1 MKTTTTGKYIDS
13 SCVVAHNGIDDDK
26 VSVFAEQNLLEF
38 EDGDSPG
45 ELKNLELVVED
56 YLVESN
62 ECSTSMKTS
71 ENVYV
76 EAGQISVVDLSEM
89 ERIRPTTDS
98 GLSEREVADSAGN
111 PALSSSKKVSED
123 TYIRR
128 QESSSNSC
136 LKKQCRLMEV
146 CTQNTDIDEI
156 RALMMVEGTPSS
168 NSVKLQSDSV
178 ELGQHVP
185 ASESLV
191 VTETENTLLVVA
203 SNKNLFQDDIHK
215 GDDHDLVSRSQI
227 QSGDF
232 DHKTLVNLE
241 PVEDQDNVD
250 DLKTQFATP
259 DNNTNPGEE
268 AASSHEPEMDDL
280 RMQEGSIISNMKNG
294 RLNHGESQEVIGL
307 TENEDEKMTYE
318 ENASPAAT
326 EEKVTKVNGTTE
338 KVLGLVGNEF
348 IAESHVVDANI
359 DCQCSEA
366 TTPHTAHF
374 APEYQ
379 ASGTSDKEMSSSE
392 LRLSIDNEIQDEGTK
407 AIANDFLNLP
417 VIQSAIVTEAKDN
430 DKSIERDLHVECSKL
445 VTEEEN
451 VEFLSEIGFGDTND
465 CQELVPRSDAGLTE
479 TPCKESEV
487 SEEKIMVEFI
497 KSSSKCID
505 KTNMLK
511 EEENEVALTSFGQLG
526 ISKIVFDY
534 GDEFAIANANG
545 LDASDMLSEK
555 DAKENVILAIT
566 EADFKDSDN
575 VLMEDVNSVVPE
587 HDEVKHNDYNIDK

>member
-1 MKTTTTGKYIDS
+1 MAKHSENLDLGKEMERDEDPTTTGKYIDS
-13 SCVVAHNGIDDDK
+13 SCVVAHNGVDDDK

-45 ELKNLELVVED
+45 ELKNLELAVED

-62 ECSTSMKTS
+62 ECSSSMKTS

-76 EAGQISVVDLSEM
+76 EAGQISIVDLSET
-89 ERIRPTTDS
+89 ERIRPTTNS

-191 VTETENTLLVVA
+191 VTETENIVLVVA

-241 PVEDQDNVD
+241 PVEDQDKVGNVVITEPTFGADGSSPVRQEEHVED
-250 DLKTQFATP
+250 DLKTLFATP
-259 DNNTNPGEE
+259 DKNTNPGEE

-280 RMQEGSIISNMKNG
+280 RMQEGSTISNMKNG
-294 RLNHGESQEVIGL
+294 RVNHGESQEVIGL
-307 TENEDEKMTYE
+307 TE
-318 ENASPAAT
+318 
-326 EEKVTKVNGTTE
+326 
-338 KVLGLVGNEF
+338 
-348 IAESHVVDANI
+348 
-359 DCQCSEA
+359 
-366 TTPHTAHF
+366 
-374 APEYQ
+374 
-379 ASGTSDKEMSSSE
+379 
-392 LRLSIDNEIQDEGTK
+392 
-407 AIANDFLNLP
+407 
-417 VIQSAIVTEAKDN
+417 
-430 DKSIERDLHVECSKL
+430 
-445 VTEEEN
+445 
-451 VEFLSEIGFGDTND
+451 
-465 CQELVPRSDAGLTE
+465 
-479 TPCKESEV
+479 
-487 SEEKIMVEFI
+487 
-497 KSSSKCID
+497 
-505 KTNMLK
+505 
-511 EEENEVALTSFGQLG
+511 
-526 ISKIVFDY
+526 
-534 GDEFAIANANG
+534 
-545 LDASDMLSEK
+545 
-555 DAKENVILAIT
+555 
-566 EADFKDSDN
+566 
-575 VLMEDVNSVVPE
+575 
-587 HDEVKHNDYNIDK
+587 